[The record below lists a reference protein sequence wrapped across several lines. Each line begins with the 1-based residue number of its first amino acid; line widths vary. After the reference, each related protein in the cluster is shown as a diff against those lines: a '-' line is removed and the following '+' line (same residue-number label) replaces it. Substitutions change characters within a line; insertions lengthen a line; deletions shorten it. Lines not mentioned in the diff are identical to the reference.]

1 MRVPWQ
7 VKFGVLALIWGAS
20 FLLMKVGLE
29 ALAPVQI
36 ATLRIVSGAVTVLLT
51 ALVMGVRL
59 PPWGRVWGHLFV
71 AGFVLCS
78 LPFTLFPLGEER
90 VSSALAGIGNA
101 TTPLS
106 AVLFTLLLLPNDRV
120 SPRTVV
126 AVVAG
131 FLGVVVIMQPWD
143 ADRPAGRR
151 RLRHDAARGG
161 VVRAGVDLR
170 AAVPHQGRHRRPR
183 DAGGPAAHE
192 RGADARRHAGVVVL
206 HRDGEAGGI
215 PAPWSP
221 VPGAGPLLW
230 PVVAILVLGVVGTG
244 LAFALQYD
252 VVREVGPT
260 VGASVTY
267 VIPVVAVVL
276 GMVFL
281 HERLQWPQVAG
292 AAIVLASAVIIG
304 RTRRPVARLPRARS
318 STSWSPRR
326 RRQRPHARAEGHVAR
341 HVALGDCGATTTRA
355 RHVAAT

>member
-7 VKFGVLALIWGAS
+7 VKFGALALIWGGS
-20 FLLMKVGLE
+20 FLLMKVGLQ

-59 PPWGRVWGHLFV
+59 PRWGRVWGHLFV

-106 AVLFTLLLLPNDRV
+106 AVLFTMLLLPADRV
-120 SPRTVV
+120 DRRTVL

-131 FLGVVVIMQPWD
+131 FLGVLVILQPWES
-143 ADRPAGRR
+143 
-151 RLRHDAARGG
+151 
-161 VVRAGVDLR
+161 
-170 AAVPHQGRHRRPR
+170 
-183 DAGGPAAHE
+183 AGGPDAVGFGMTLLAGASYGLGWTYVKRFLAKDDIGGLGMPAAQLLM
-192 RGADARRHAGVVVL
+192 GAAQMLVVTLVWWLL
-206 HRDGEAGGI
+206 HRDDGASGI
-215 PAPWSP
+215 PAPWSLA
-221 VPGAGPLLW
+221 PGSGPAVW
-230 PVVAILVLGVVGTG
+230 PLVAVLVLGVVGTG

-260 VGASVTY
+260 VGATVTY

-281 HERLQWPQVAG
+281 HERLQWPQVLG
-292 AAIVLASAVIIG
+292 AAVVLASAVRVG
-304 RTRRPVARLPRARS
+304 RAPRRPVAVTEGEVDQVVVAELNPPV
-318 STSWSPRR
+318 STVTSPR
-326 RRQRPHARAEGHVAR
+326 
-341 HVALGDCGATTTRA
+341 
-355 RHVAAT
+355 

>member
-20 FLLMKVGLE
+20 FLLMKVGLQ

-36 ATLRIVSGAVTVLLT
+36 ATLRIGTGAVTVLLS

-59 PPWGRVWGHLFV
+59 PRWGRVWAHLFV

-106 AVLFTLLLLPNDRV
+106 AVLFTLLLLPADRV
-120 SPRTVV
+120 GRGTVL

-131 FLGVVVIMQPWD
+131 FVGVVVIMQPWD
-143 ADRPAGRR
+143 AAGRPDVVGFAMTLLAGASYGLGWTYVKR
-151 RLRHDAARGG
+151 FLAKDDVGG
-161 VVRAGVDLR
+161 LGM
-170 AAVPHQGRHRRPR
+170 
-183 DAGGPAAHE
+183 PAAQLLM
-192 RGADARRHAGVVVL
+192 GAAQMVVVTL
-206 HRDGEAGGI
+206 VWWWVHRDGGSTGI

-221 VPGAGPLLW
+221 VPGSGPRLW
-230 PVVAILVLGVVGTG
+230 PVAAVLVLGVVGTG

-260 VGASVTY
+260 VGATVTY

-281 HERLQWPQVAG
+281 HERLQWPQAVG
-292 AAIVLASAVIIG
+292 AAIVLASAVAVG
-304 RTRRPVARLPRARS
+304 RTRRRAVAVP
-318 STSWSPRR
+318 
-326 RRQRPHARAEGHVAR
+326 EGEV
-341 HVALGDCGATTTRA
+341 LEELTEPAT
-355 RHVAAT
+355 

>member
-7 VKFGVLALIWGAS
+7 VKFGVLALIWGGS
-20 FLLMKVGLE
+20 FLLMKIGLQ

-36 ATLRIVSGAVTVLLT
+36 STLRIASGAATVLLT

-71 AGFVLCS
+71 AGLVLCS
-78 LPFTLFPLGEER
+78 VPFTLFPLGEER

-106 AVLFTLLLLPNDRV
+106 AVLFTMLLLPADRV
-120 SPRTVV
+120 DRRTVV

-131 FLGVVVIMQPWD
+131 FVGVVVIMQPWESNG
-143 ADRPAGRR
+143 RPDVVGFAMTLLAGASYGLGWTYVKRF
-151 RLRHDAARGG
+151 LAKDDIGG
-161 VVRAGVDLR
+161 LGM
-170 AAVPHQGRHRRPR
+170 
-183 DAGGPAAHE
+183 PAAQLLM
-192 RGADARRHAGVVVL
+192 GAAQMTVVTLVWWWL
-206 HRDGEAGGI
+206 HRDGAPNGI

-221 VPGAGPLLW
+221 VPGSGPVLW

-244 LAFALQYD
+244 LAFVLQYD

-260 VGASVTY
+260 VGATVTY

-292 AAIVLASAVIIG
+292 AAIVLGSAVAVG
-304 RTRRPVARLPRARS
+304 RARRRPVAVPEGEVLEELTPPSATR
-318 STSWSPRR
+318 T
-326 RRQRPHARAEGHVAR
+326 PHH
-341 HVALGDCGATTTRA
+341 
-355 RHVAAT
+355 

>member
-1 MRVPWQ
+1 VRVPWQ

-59 PPWGRVWGHLFV
+59 PQWGRVWGHLFV

-143 ADRPAGRR
+143 AAGRPDVVGFAMTLLAGASYGLGWTYVR
-151 RLRHDAARGG
+151 RFLTKDDIGG
-161 VVRAGVDLR
+161 LGM
-170 AAVPHQGRHRRPR
+170 
-183 DAGGPAAHE
+183 PAAQLLMS
-192 RGADARRHAGVVVL
+192 AAQMLVVTLVWWLL
-206 HRDGEAGGI
+206 HRDGGAGGI

-230 PVVAILVLGVVGTG
+230 PVLAILVLGVVGTG

-292 AAIVLASAVIIG
+292 AAVVLASAVIIG
-304 RTRRPVARLPRARS
+304 RTRRPVAAAPEGEVLDELVPPAAAPEAPR
-318 STSWSPRR
+318 PR
-326 RRQRPHARAEGHVAR
+326 
-341 HVALGDCGATTTRA
+341 
-355 RHVAAT
+355 

>member
-7 VKFGVLALIWGAS
+7 VKFGLLALIWGAS

-59 PPWGRVWGHLFV
+59 PRWGRVWGHLFV

-143 ADRPAGRR
+143 AAGRPDVVGFAMTLLAGASYGLGWTYVR
-151 RLRHDAARGG
+151 RFLAKDDIGG
-161 VVRAGVDLR
+161 LGM
-170 AAVPHQGRHRRPR
+170 
-183 DAGGPAAHE
+183 PAAQLLMS
-192 RGADARRHAGVVVL
+192 AVQMLVVTLVWWLL
-206 HRDGEAGGI
+206 HQDGDAGGI

-230 PVVAILVLGVVGTG
+230 PVLAILVLGVVGTG

-276 GMVFL
+276 GVVFL

-304 RTRRPVARLPRARS
+304 RTRRPV
-318 STSWSPRR
+318 
-326 RRQRPHARAEGHVAR
+326 
-341 HVALGDCGATTTRA
+341 
-355 RHVAAT
+355 VAAPEGEVLDELVPPAAAPDAPRPR